1 MDVDPALQ
9 GTIDRAAAAA
19 ATFVTGDAGEYTALL
34 SSGDDLT
41 IFGAFG
47 DAVLGHGATV
57 ERVRWAAGRFSG
69 GELSY
74 EPLAAGSSGDLGYAV
89 GIERGRVTVAGAD
102 GPREMVLRVTQVF
115 RREDG
120 DWRLVHR
127 HADPVA
133 SVTTATA
140 VLAGGGDSR

>member
-1 MDVDPALQ
+1 MDVDPGLRDA
-9 GTIDRAAAAA
+9 IDRAAAAS

-41 IFGAFG
+41 VFGAFG
-47 DAVLGHGATV
+47 GGVLGHDAMV
-57 ERVRWAAGRFSG
+57 ERVRWAAGRFCG

-74 EPLAAGSSGDLGYAV
+74 EPLASGSSGDLGYAV
-89 GIERGRVTVAGAD
+89 GIERGRATVAGAD
-102 GPREMVLRVTQVF
+102 GPRDLVLRVTQVF

-120 DWRLVHR
+120 VWRLLHR

-133 SVTTATA
+133 SVTAATA
-140 VLAGGGDSR
+140 VLATEAAR